1 MNLNDRYI
9 DILQEAMGVADE
21 LIEHYKLDEEEES
34 NIHNLSF
41 YTMLSSLEKLVEIE
55 FENIKAHV
63 KKCIFNEITAY
74 ITFQKIME
82 NADFRFYY
90 YEDYE
95 DEK

>member
-1 MNLNDRYI
+1 MYI
-9 DILQEAMGVADE
+9 DILQDAMGVAE
-21 LIEHYKLDEEEES
+21 GMIKQYKLDEEEES

-55 FENIKAHV
+55 FENIKEYVKNHV
-63 KKCIFNEITAY
+63 YNEISSY
-74 ITFQKIME
+74 ITFLKIME

>member
-1 MNLNDRYI
+1 MYI
-9 DILQEAMGVADE
+9 DILQDAMGVADGM
-21 LIEHYKLDEEEES
+21 IKQYKLDEEEES

-41 YTMLSSLEKLVEIE
+41 HIMLSSIEKLVDKE

-63 KKCIFNEITAY
+63 KKCVFNEITAY